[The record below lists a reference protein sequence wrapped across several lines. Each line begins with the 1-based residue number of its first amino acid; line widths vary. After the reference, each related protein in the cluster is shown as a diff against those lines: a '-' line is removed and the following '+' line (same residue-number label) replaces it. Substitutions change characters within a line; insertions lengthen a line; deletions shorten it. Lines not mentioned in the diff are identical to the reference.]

1 MYLLIFIVLLPIVV
15 LSDLAKKYKQEAES
29 MSERKKELLAGLAY
43 LAIIILIS
51 WLCCD
56 MFAAGCM

>member
-1 MYLLIFIVLLPIVV
+1 
-15 LSDLAKKYKQEAES
+15 

-43 LAIIILIS
+43 LAIMILIS

>member
-1 MYLLIFIVLLPIVV
+1 
-15 LSDLAKKYKQEAES
+15 
-29 MSERKKELLAGLAY
+29 MSERKKELLAGLAS
-43 LAIIILIS
+43 LAIVILIG